1 MPNHLECPNLRAR
14 NSNMRDQVIK
24 PVSNVYGANVPGD
37 GVSQRLQ
44 NQRKSLSDTVKTH
57 R

>member
-1 MPNHLECPNLRAR
+1 MPEYRAS
-14 NSNMRDQVIK
+14 NSNVRNQVIK
-24 PVSNVYGANVPGD
+24 PVSNVYGVSVPGD

-44 NQRKSLSDTVKTH
+44 NQKRSLSDTVKTH